1 MNTRL
6 TNEEIEYQ
14 KYFYPGTE
22 VLVNKL
28 GIINSEQAELFER
41 TMSFLRR
48 RELLMRDHKVPIN
61 YESFK
66 ALHGYIFQDVW
77 SWAGKPRT
85 YTTGRG
91 PMPFATPENIDPEMT
106 KRFAKINKE
115 NNCQGLPLDKFANRA
130 AEHIAEINAIHPFVE
145 GNGRT
150 QRLFLHYLA
159 KQAGYQ
165 LNLRSLEQ
173 KKGDWY
179 KVSAISFNQLNYQ
192 PMAECIKRALIPLKM
207 TQEKNLGN
215 IQEKPFALPEKE
227 IRKRTR

>member
-6 TNEEIEYQ
+6 TKEEIEYQ

-22 VLVNKL
+22 VLVNKM
-28 GIINSEQAELFER
+28 GIKNPEHAEAFER
-41 TMSFLRR
+41 RMSIFRIK
-48 RELLMRDHKVPIN
+48 ELIDSDKSGPIN
-61 YESFK
+61 YQFYKS
-66 ALHGYIFQDVW
+66 LHGYIFQDVW

-106 KRFAKINKE
+106 KRFAKINQE

-192 PMAECIKRALIPLKM
+192 PMAECIKRVLTPLKLE
-207 TQEKNLGN
+207 QEKNIGK
-215 IQEKPFALPEKE
+215 IQKEPSLYPEKV
-227 IRKRTR
+227 IKKRAR

>member
-6 TNEEIEYQ
+6 TQEEIEYQ
-14 KYFYPGTE
+14 KYFYPGTD
-22 VLVNKL
+22 VLVNKK
-28 GIINSEQAELFER
+28 GIVNPAQAEKLER
-41 TMSFLRR
+41 MMSQYRRQEFL
-48 RELLMRDHKVPIN
+48 EKQKLIPIN
-61 YESFK
+61 YENFK
-66 ALHGYIFQDVW
+66 AIHGYIFQDVW
-77 SWAGKPRT
+77 NWAGKPRT

-91 PMPFATPENIDPEMT
+91 PMPFATPENIDPEMI
-106 KRFAKINKE
+106 KRFAKINQE

-215 IQEKPFALPEKE
+215 IQEKPLALPEKE

>member
-14 KYFYPGTE
+14 KYFYPGTN

-61 YESFK
+61 YEFYKS
-66 ALHGYIFQDVW
+66 LHSYIFQDVW
-77 SWAGKPRT
+77 SWAGKVRT

-91 PMPFATPENIDPEMT
+91 PIPFATPENIDPEMI
-106 KRFAKINKE
+106 KRFAKINQE
-115 NNCQGLPLDKFANRA
+115 NNCQGLSLDKFADRA

-159 KQAGYQ
+159 KQADYKLDLGNIERQ
-165 LNLRSLEQ
+165 
-173 KKGDWY
+173 KGDWY

-192 PMAECIKRALIPLKM
+192 PMAECIKRALTPLKL
-207 TQEKNLGN
+207 QQDKNLEN
-215 IQEKPFALPEKE
+215 IQEKPPKLPENA

>member
-22 VLVNKL
+22 VLVNKK
-28 GIINSEQAELFER
+28 GIINPEQAEALER
-41 TMSFLRR
+41 RMSSMRIK
-48 RELLMRDHKVPIN
+48 ELCRKQKVIPVN

-66 ALHGYIFQDVW
+66 AIHGYIFQDVW
-77 SWAGKPRT
+77 SWAGKIRT

-91 PMPFATPENIDPEMT
+91 PIPFATPENIDPEMI
-106 KRFAKINKE
+106 KRFAKINQE
-115 NNCQGLPLDKFANRA
+115 NNCQGLSLEKFAGRA

-159 KQAGYQ
+159 KQAGYK
-165 LNLRSLEQ
+165 LNLNSLELE
-173 KKGDWY
+173 KGEWY
-179 KVSAISFNQLNYQ
+179 KVSAISFNQLSYQ
-192 PMAECIKRALIPLKM
+192 PMAECIKRALIPLQIQ
-207 TQEKNLGN
+207 QEKNNPHIEEKLKFQPGRE
-215 IQEKPFALPEKE
+215 IQKKA
-227 IRKRTR
+227 R